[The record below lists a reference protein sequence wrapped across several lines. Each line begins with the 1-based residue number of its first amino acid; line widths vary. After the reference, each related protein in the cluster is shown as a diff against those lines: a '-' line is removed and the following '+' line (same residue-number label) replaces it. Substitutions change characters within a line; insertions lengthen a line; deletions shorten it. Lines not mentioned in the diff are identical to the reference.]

1 MRGPTPTAT
10 YRFQLTPT
18 FGFDRAAA
26 QLDRLQ
32 RLGVSHVYLSP
43 VTEAVPGSTHGY
55 DVVDHARVREE
66 LGGVDGLSAL
76 LDACAGRGMGVVIDH
91 VPNHTAVG
99 QPELNG
105 RWWAMLRDGPA
116 SVAARWFDVD
126 WAAADGKV
134 ILPVLG
140 EPLVDVVGRLTV
152 VGDELRLGEQR
163 WPLTPGTEGLA
174 PADALRT
181 PALRAAVV
189 AGSGPQRP
197 ALLHDR
203 RAGRRARRGPRRG
216 RRRRHGAARHR
227 RPSRLRRCPR
237 RPRRRAGRP
246 AHVPGGVARRHRR
259 PLAARREDPR
269 ARRDAAPVVARRGH
283 DRVRARH
290 RRRARPPRS
299 RRVGGA
305 ARAVG
310 GDHRRRSAVPDVG
323 AGGPAGGPRIGAAP
337 RPRARRPGCPAATS
351 PRSPSSP
358 STSSATARTC
368 PTTRVVRRWRRR
380 SPRRARRARTSPP
393 RSRSWRP
400 PSTSRA
406 SGRTRWQQLTGPATA
421 KGVED
426 RAFWRYVPLASLGEV
441 GGRAEPDLA
450 ADPLA
455 AVHGHHAPRGG
466 RVADDPARRHD
477 PRHGAGGGRAG
488 DRARPRHPAR

>member
-1 MRGPTPTAT
+1 
-10 YRFQLTPT
+10 
-18 FGFDRAAA
+18 
-26 QLDRLQ
+26 
-32 RLGVSHVYLSP
+32 
-43 VTEAVPGSTHGY
+43 
-55 DVVDHARVREE
+55 
-66 LGGVDGLSAL
+66 
-76 LDACAGRGMGVVIDH
+76 
-91 VPNHTAVG
+91 
-99 QPELNG
+99 
-105 RWWAMLRDGPA
+105 MLRDGPA

-140 EPLVDVVGRLTV
+140 EPLADVVGRLTV

-174 PADALRT
+174 PADALARQHYALQWWRD
-181 PALRAAVV
+181 PARNVRRFFTIDGLVGVRVEDPVVVAVV
-189 AGSGPQRP
+189 
-197 ALLHDR
+197 DTV
-203 RAGRRARRGPRRG
+203 PRD
-216 RRRRHGAARHR
+216 HR
-227 RPSRLRRCPR
+227 RPSGLRRCPR

-259 PLAARREDPR
+259 PLAARGEDPR
-269 ARRDAAPVVARRGH
+269 ARRDAARG
-283 DRVRARH
+283 RGPST
-290 RRRARPPRS
+290 ARPGTSTPPSSSTPSSIVTGGRRCASGGWRS
-299 RRVGGA
+299 PATIGRSGRGSWRPGGRCSHRGC
-305 ARAVG
+305 ARTSSV
-310 GDHRRRSAVPDVG
+310 S
-323 AGGPAGGPRIGAAP
+323 
-337 RPRARRPGCPAATS
+337 PGCPAATS

-380 SPRRARRARTSPP
+380 SPRRPAARPDLATAVEELAAALDEPGEWP
-393 RSRSWRP
+393 
-400 PSTSRA
+400 
-406 SGRTRWQQLTGPATA
+406 TRWQQLTGPATA

-455 AVHGHHAPRGG
+455 AVHGHHAAHRG

-488 DRARPRHPAR
+488 DRAALATRPAEVIALAAAWLDGPGAALDVEPAMQLVRRCRPC